1 MGLLERVTRSA
12 TRSTD
17 VEKRSVWDQ
26 WISEYLLPSQQQ
38 VVYNGVA
45 YPLGQPLGSPGSIPG
60 LKTTMPG
67 VYVQNFEAT
76 LPGHSQAAR
85 SCPPAFAAQLVR
97 ALVLSQARFVWRNR
111 PGRGASSRKTFGT
124 QDLAPL
130 ETPWPNGTTADLI
143 GQAEW
148 HAGLAGNAFIHRRV
162 NRLRLLRPDW
172 CAVLWGSDEEP
183 DNASGALD
191 GEPIGYMYCNGG
203 FNSGNALQGLPVGDV
218 AHWSPIPDPLNPGI
232 GMSWL
237 TPGIR
242 EIQGDLSATKHKLKF
257 FENGATP
264 NLVVKGLPAVSQ
276 GQFNAAVDM
285 IEAKHAGIANAYK
298 TLYLT
303 AGADA
308 SVVGSSLQQMD
319 FNQILATGETRLS
332 VLSRVPAAVL
342 GVSEGL
348 KGSALNAGNFNMAR
362 RLFSDTWVLPSL
374 QSLASSL
381 SPLLTVPNGAEL
393 WFDTADIPL
402 LREDA
407 ADAAN
412 IVQVQASTIVALV
425 NSGFDAD
432 RATAAVTSMDLA
444 ALAGAHS
451 GMLSVQ
457 LQEPGAQMMG
467 NSDAGN

>member
-1 MGLLERVTRSA
+1 
-12 TRSTD
+12 
-17 VEKRSVWDQ
+17 
-26 WISEYLLPSQQQ
+26 
-38 VVYNGVA
+38 
-45 YPLGQPLGSPGSIPG
+45 
-60 LKTTMPG
+60 
-67 VYVQNFEAT
+67 
-76 LPGHSQAAR
+76 
-85 SCPPAFAAQLVR
+85 
-97 ALVLSQARFVWRNR
+97 
-111 PGRGASSRKTFGT
+111 
-124 QDLAPL
+124 
-130 ETPWPNGTTADLI
+130 
-143 GQAEW
+143 
-148 HAGLAGNAFIHRRV
+148 
-162 NRLRLLRPDW
+162 
-172 CAVLWGSDEEP
+172 
-183 DNASGALD
+183 
-191 GEPIGYMYCNGG
+191 
-203 FNSGNALQGLPVGDV
+203 
-218 AHWSPIPDPLNPGI
+218 
-232 GMSWL
+232 
-237 TPGIR
+237 
-242 EIQGDLSATKHKLKF
+242 
-257 FENGATP
+257 
-264 NLVVKGLPAVSQ
+264 
-276 GQFNAAVDM
+276 M

-298 TLYLT
+298 TMYLT

-381 SPLLTVPNGAEL
+381 APLLTVPSGAEL
-393 WFDTADIPL
+393 WFDTQDIPL

-457 LQEPGAQMMG
+457 LQMPGSREQGGTVESADATAARLLQQIYLAVGKVITVGEARAIVAQA
-467 NSDAGN
+467 AGISLPSVTTEEIFNNLPPLPQSGA